1 MYTSVFASR
10 AIQMKREVTKHKNLY
25 FYSNIDTIEQRL
37 YLCLCLWVDEQP
49 YLAVEGGGGGERTML
64 VGSPMG
70 MGFAP
75 GGLSPTILTG
85 TEGTGG
91 PTDNE

>member
-1 MYTSVFASR
+1 M
-10 AIQMKREVTKHKNLY
+10 
-25 FYSNIDTIEQRL
+25 
-37 YLCLCLWVDEQP
+37 WVDEQP
-49 YLAVEGGGGGERTML
+49 YFAVEGGGGGERTML

-70 MGFAP
+70 IGFAP

-91 PTDNE
+91 PIDNE